1 MDRIIQGKS
10 RIIQTKKTV
19 DWLVHNT
26 RVKVFNPITFEGYQR
41 SIDEKHCEKIVSYLF
56 ESFFLPTSIICA
68 SKEIY
73 ASDLELY
80 IVDGQH
86 RVQAFRLLEQR
97 NHERYEQIKDNE
109 ISVIVLEQVE
119 EEVEIDTFITINK
132 TSKKVD
138 TSLAYVL
145 KNKINYNRASKDIG
159 ISKREYLSVEL
170 ATLLNTPSQDADSF
184 WENKISFEGTPTKQ
198 TPQLISLNAFVKSMR
213 TFLGCLEKYNII
225 NLSWNNQ
232 QELNTCI
239 SAAKHIIDSLWYEIR
254 SKWPELFDSDLE
266 KRRIIQGSIGF
277 SSINRFLVQCLK
289 AKNKKMTVNESID
302 QIATWIQSIQHSG
315 RVWLPGGTFSK
326 YSSEAGF
333 SIIAQELM
341 DKMDRKIVEVI

>member
-1 MDRIIQGKS
+1 MDRIIQGES

-26 RVKVFNPITFEGYQR
+26 QVKVFNPITFEGYQR
-41 SIDEKHCEKIVSYLF
+41 SIDETHCEKIVSYL
-56 ESFFLPTSIICA
+56 SKNFFLPTSIICA
-68 SKEIY
+68 SREIY
-73 ASDLELY
+73 SPEQKLY

-86 RVQAFRLLEQR
+86 RVHAFGLLKQR
-97 NHERYEQIKDNE
+97 NPERYEQIRNNE

-119 EEVEIDTFITINK
+119 EDVEIDTFITINK

-145 KNKINYNRASKDIG
+145 KNKINYNRASRDIG

-170 ATLLNTPSQDADSF
+170 ASFLNAPSNNTDDF
-184 WENKISFEGTPTKQ
+184 WEGRISFEGIPTKQ
-198 TPQLISLNAFVKSMR
+198 SSQLISLNAFVKSMR
-213 TFLGCLEKYNII
+213 AFLGCLEKYKII
-225 NLSWNNQ
+225 RLNWDNQ
-232 QELNTCI
+232 NELNECI
-239 SAAKHIIDSLWYEIR
+239 RAIEHITNSVWYEVR
-254 SKWPELFDSDLE
+254 NKWPELFDSDLE

-277 SSINRFLVQCLK
+277 SSINRFLIQCLK
-289 AKNKKMTVNESID
+289 KQNTDMSID
-302 QIATWIQSIQHSG
+302 LFIDQVAIWIRSVHYSS
-315 RVWLPGGTFSK
+315 RVWLPGEAFSK

-341 DKMDRKIVEVI
+341 DSIKYK